1 MTYVKNTTFHK
12 QKKTEKKHPVYE
24 DKSDTRIKVVIVM
37 EHLYNTLCSEQFLA
51 KFGICYIIVGQ
62 P

>member
-1 MTYVKNTTFHK
+1 MMYVQNTTFHK
-12 QKKTEKKHPVYE
+12 QKKQQKHPIYE
-24 DKSDTRIKVVIVM
+24 DKSDTRIKVVIVR
-37 EHLYNTLCSEQFLA
+37 EHLYETLCSEQFLA